1 MEKFIISLGVCS
13 LLMSAVAL
21 LYIILSK
28 TLKNVQSSKWR
39 YYSWILI
46 FIGFITPF
54 KPSFGESAVTVDA
67 ERINGYVEVGE
78 KYVVGINGSLL
89 MMIWGLGFILSIGAA
104 FFKQR
109 AFMKSVKRL
118 EKPVSA
124 TVLRK
129 LNSLTVELEVF
140 ADVKAVTVG
149 EVSSPMVTGVFKPIL
164 ILPDRKFSDEELHLI
179 LKHELVHLRRHD
191 LFIKTFMTLCRAVHW
206 FNPLVGFFM
215 KNAERE
221 GELYCDETVMRDESE
236 ERKKLYCQSILNTVS
251 AENKMSARLVPAIS
265 SNFFFDK
272 KGLKHRMKMI
282 LSFDKKYK
290 LSIVCGLVLALVVC
304 TGTVL
309 AFSGEGGRDD
319 DNFATTTFANTAMLA
334 ETTTFAVVTDDI
346 VTTAFTTVVS
356 ENIVTTFTATV
367 YEDFTEYSVVP
378 QYDGESGDNVDA
390 EAEISR

>member
-54 KPSFGESAVTVDA
+54 KPSFGESAVIVDA

-164 ILPDRKFSDEELHLI
+164 ILPDRSFSDEELHLI

-191 LFIKTFMTLCRAVHW
+191 LFIKTFMMLCRAVHW

-346 VTTAFTTVVS
+346 VTTAFTTAVS

>member
-67 ERINGYVEVGE
+67 ERFNGYFTVGE
-78 KYVVGINGSLL
+78 NYMVGINGGVLA
-89 MMIWGLGFILSIGAA
+89 MIWGVGFIASISVA

-118 EKPVSA
+118 AKPVSA
-124 TVLRK
+124 TVLRR
-129 LNSLTVELEVF
+129 LNSLTVELEMF
-140 ADVKAVTVG
+140 TDVKAVIVG

-164 ILPDRKFSDEELHLI
+164 ILPDRSFSDEELHLI
-179 LKHELVHLRRHD
+179 LKHELVHLKRHD
-191 LFIKTFMTLCRAVHW
+191 LFIKTFMTLCRSVHW
-206 FNPLVGFFM
+206 FNPLVRIFM

-221 GELYCDETVMRDESE
+221 GELYCDETVMNGESE
-236 ERKKLYCQSILNTVS
+236 EQKKLYCQSILNTVS
-251 AENKMSARLVPAIS
+251 AQNKMSARLVPAIS

-272 KGLKHRMKMI
+272 KGLKHRMKRI

-309 AFSGEGGRDD
+309 AFSGESDRDD
-319 DNFATTTFANTAMLA
+319 DSYATTTFAAVTASA
-334 ETTTFAVVTDDI
+334 EDAEITTFAVTVTEDT
-346 VTTAFTTVVS
+346 VTFITVVS
-356 ENIVTTFTATV
+356 E
-367 YEDFTEYSVVP
+367 DFAEYSVVP
-378 QYDGESGDNVDA
+378 QYDGESGDNVDSQ
-390 EAEISR
+390 AEISR

>member
-67 ERINGYVEVGE
+67 ERINGYIEVGE
-78 KYVVGINGSLL
+78 KYMVGINGSLL
-89 MMIWGLGFILSIGAA
+89 VMIWGLGFIVSIGAA

-109 AFMKSVKRL
+109 AFMKSVRRL
-118 EKPVSA
+118 AKPVSA
-124 TVLRK
+124 AVLHK
-129 LNSLTVELEVF
+129 LNSLITELEVF
-140 ADVKAVTVG
+140 TDVRAVTVG
-149 EVSSPMVTGVFKPIL
+149 EVSSPMVTGIFKPIL

-179 LKHELVHLRRHD
+179 LKHELVHLKRHD
-191 LFIKTFMTLCRAVHW
+191 LFIKTFMMLCRAVHW
-206 FNPLVGFFM
+206 FNPLVGIFM

-221 GELYCDETVMRDESE
+221 GELYCDETVMSGESE
-236 ERKKLYCQSILNTVS
+236 EQKKLYCQSILNTVS
-251 AENKMSARLVPAIS
+251 AASKMSARLVPAIS

-309 AFSGEGGRDD
+309 AFSGESDRYD
-319 DNFATTTFANTAMLA
+319 DNYDTTTLANTEMLA
-334 ETTTFAVVTDDI
+334 ETTTFVVVTD
-346 VTTAFTTVVS
+346 
-356 ENIVTTFTATV
+356 EIVTTFTPAVSEGVVTTFMTTV
-367 YEDFTEYSVVP
+367 SEDFVEYSVVP
-378 QYDGESGDNVDA
+378 QYDGESGDNADM